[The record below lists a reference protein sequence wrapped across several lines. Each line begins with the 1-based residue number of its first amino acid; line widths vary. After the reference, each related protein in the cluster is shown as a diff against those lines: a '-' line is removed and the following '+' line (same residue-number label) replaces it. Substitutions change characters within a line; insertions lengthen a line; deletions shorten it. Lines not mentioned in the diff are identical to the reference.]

1 MRAIV
6 NYIIILVLSLALI
19 LISTTLTSNAS
30 KTAIKTGHSL
40 KSLVD
45 SIDWRR
51 RIIFLN
57 ILLNISLF
65 FRFPNLNAA
74 FLIEPSSIRILS
86 NSTSLFDN
94 NNSSF
99 FSIPI
104 LAISIGFFS
113 KPCQAKSSLGIGFSY
128 GLNSNSI

>member
-45 SIDWRR
+45 SID
-51 RIIFLN
+51 
-57 ILLNISLF
+57 
-65 FRFPNLNAA
+65 
-74 FLIEPSSIRILS
+74 
-86 NSTSLFDN
+86 
-94 NNSSF
+94 
-99 FSIPI
+99 
-104 LAISIGFFS
+104 
-113 KPCQAKSSLGIGFSY
+113 
-128 GLNSNSI
+128 